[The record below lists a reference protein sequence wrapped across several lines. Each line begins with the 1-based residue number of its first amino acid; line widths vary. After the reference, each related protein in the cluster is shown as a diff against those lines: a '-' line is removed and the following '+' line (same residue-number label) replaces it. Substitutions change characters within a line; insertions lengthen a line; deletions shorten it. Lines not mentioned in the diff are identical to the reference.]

1 MTQEANKLKR
11 KQDLKKYLVFTL
23 MFAVFAGSL
32 WLIFAPSEKER
43 KEQEQSV
50 GFNTELPD
58 PRNAGIVGDKKT
70 AYEQDMMRRKQEE
83 KMRTL
88 EELSFGTEK
97 PDSTVRLSGQDEI
110 LSLDAGGTKAEII
123 SSGRT
128 AYRGGGSFQ
137 SSTSAYR
144 DINRTLGNF
153 YEEPKEDPEKEALR
167 KEVEE
172 LRSSMMQQQSVQPSY
187 EEQVALLEKSYQ
199 LAAKY
204 TSGENGATRETSEK
218 GQEKTNA
225 KADIV
230 PVGQVSVP
238 VVSSLL
244 QPMSDERILVG
255 LSESR
260 NRGFVTPV
268 GNGDTAEKNT
278 IRICVHGDQ
287 TVLNGQSVRLRL
299 LEPMRAGN
307 TLLLRNTLVTGTGR
321 IRGDRLGIGIVS
333 LEYGG
338 LIIPVELTVYDS
350 DGQEGIYIPNSAEV
364 SAAKEVAANLGQNLG
379 TSISITNQSAGDQLL
394 SELGKGAIQGVS
406 QYVSKKL
413 REEKV
418 HLKSGY
424 TLMLSQKKNN

>member
-11 KQDLKKYLVFTL
+11 KQDLKKYLVFAL

-32 WLIFAPSEKER
+32 WLIFAPSEKEK
-43 KEQEQSV
+43 KEQEQSG

-110 LSLDAGGTKAEII
+110 LSLDAGGTKAETA

-128 AYRGGGSFQ
+128 VYRGSGSFQ

-172 LRSSMMQQQSVQPSY
+172 LRNSMARQQNVQPSY

-204 TSGENGATRETSEK
+204 TSGENGAARETSDK
-218 GQEKTNA
+218 APGKA
-225 KADIV
+225 DGKADIV
-230 PVGQVSVP
+230 PVGQVFVP
-238 VVSSLL
+238 VVSSLS
-244 QPMSDERILVG
+244 QPMSDGRFLAG

-268 GNGDTAEKNT
+268 GTGGAAEKNT

-307 TLLLRNTLVTGTGR
+307 TLLPRNTLVTGTGR
-321 IRGDRLGIGIVS
+321 IQGDRLGIGIVS

>member
-1 MTQEANKLKR
+1 
-11 KQDLKKYLVFTL
+11 
-23 MFAVFAGSL
+23 
-32 WLIFAPSEKER
+32 
-43 KEQEQSV
+43 
-50 GFNTELPD
+50 
-58 PRNAGIVGDKKT
+58 
-70 AYEQDMMRRKQEE
+70 MRRKQEE

-238 VVSSLL
+238 VVSSLS
-244 QPMSDERILVG
+244 QPMSDGRLLAG

-268 GNGDTAEKNT
+268 GAGDTSEKNT

-307 TLLLRNTLVTGTGR
+307 TLLPRNTLVTGTGR
-321 IRGDRLGIGIVS
+321 IQGDRLGIGIVS

-338 LIIPVELTVYDS
+338 MIIPVELTVYDS

-364 SAAKEVAANLGQNLG
+364 SAAKEVTANLGQNLG

>member
-11 KQDLKKYLVFTL
+11 KQDLKKYLVFAL

-32 WLIFAPSEKER
+32 WLIFAPSEKEK
-43 KEQEQSV
+43 KEQEQSG

-110 LSLDAGGTKAEII
+110 LSLDEGGMKAETA

-172 LRSSMMQQQSVQPSY
+172 LRNSMARQQNVQPSY

-204 TSGENGATRETSEK
+204 TSGENGAARETSDK
-218 GQEKTNA
+218 APG

-230 PVGQVSVP
+230 PVGQVFVP
-238 VVSSLL
+238 VVSSLS
-244 QPMSDERILVG
+244 QPMSDGRFLAG

-268 GNGDTAEKNT
+268 GTGGAAEKNT

-307 TLLLRNTLVTGTGR
+307 TLLPRNTLVTGTGR
-321 IRGDRLGIGIVS
+321 IQGDRLGIGIVS

-338 LIIPVELTVYDS
+338 LIIPVELTIYDS

>member
-11 KQDLKKYLVFTL
+11 KQDLKKYLVFAL

-32 WLIFAPSEKER
+32 WLIFAPSEKEK
-43 KEQEQSV
+43 KEQEQSG

-110 LSLDAGGTKAEII
+110 LSLDEGGMKAETA

-172 LRSSMMQQQSVQPSY
+172 LRNSMARQQNVQPSY

-204 TSGENGATRETSEK
+204 TSGENGAARETSDK
-218 GQEKTNA
+218 APGKA
-225 KADIV
+225 DGKADIV
-230 PVGQVSVP
+230 PVGQVFVP
-238 VVSSLL
+238 VVSSLS
-244 QPMSDERILVG
+244 QPMSDGRFLAG

-268 GNGDTAEKNT
+268 GTGGAAEKNT

-307 TLLLRNTLVTGTGR
+307 TLLPRNTLVTGTGR
-321 IRGDRLGIGIVS
+321 IQGDRLGIGIVS

>member
-11 KQDLKKYLVFTL
+11 KQDLKKYLVFVL

-43 KEQEQSV
+43 KEREQSV

-110 LSLDAGGTKAEII
+110 LSLDEGGMKAETA

-153 YEEPKEDPEKEALR
+153 YEQPKEDPEKEALR

-204 TSGENGATRETSEK
+204 TSGENGAARETSDK
-218 GQEKTNA
+218 GQEKANA

-230 PVGQVSVP
+230 PVGQVFVP
-238 VVSSLL
+238 VVSSLS
-244 QPMSDERILVG
+244 QPMSDGRFLAG

-268 GNGDTAEKNT
+268 GTGGAAEKNT

-307 TLLLRNTLVTGTGR
+307 TLLPRNTLVTGTGR
-321 IRGDRLGIGIVS
+321 IQGDRLGIGIVS

>member
-1 MTQEANKLKR
+1 M
-11 KQDLKKYLVFTL
+11 KKYLVFAL

-43 KEQEQSV
+43 QEREQS
-50 GFNTELPD
+50 GGLNTELPD

-97 PDSTVRLSGQDEI
+97 PDSTVRLSRQDEI
-110 LSLDAGGTKAEII
+110 LSLDAGGMKAETA

-128 AYRGGGSFQ
+128 DYRGGSFQ

-172 LRSSMMQQQSVQPSY
+172 LRNSMARQQNVQPSY

-199 LAAKY
+199 LAAQY
-204 TSGENGATRETSEK
+204 TSGENSAAREASEK
-218 GQEKTNA
+218 APEKT

-238 VVSSLL
+238 VVSSLS
-244 QPMSDERILVG
+244 QPMNDERLLAG

-268 GNGDTAEKNT
+268 GIGGTAEKNT

-307 TLLLRNTLVTGTGR
+307 TLLPRNTLVTGTGR

-379 TSISITNQSAGDQLL
+379 TSISITNQPAGDQLL

>member
-1 MTQEANKLKR
+1 MTQEANKLKKR
-11 KQDLKKYLVFTL
+11 QELKKYLVFAL
-23 MFAVFAGSL
+23 MSLVFAGSM
-32 WLIFAPSEKER
+32 WLIFAPSEEEK
-43 KEQEQSV
+43 KEQGQSV

-70 AYEQDMMRRKQEE
+70 AYEQETMRRKQEE

-88 EELSFGTEK
+88 EELSLGMEK
-97 PDSTVRLSGQDEI
+97 PDSTVRLPGQQEI
-110 LSLDAGGTKAEII
+110 LLLDASGTKREAP
-123 SSGRT
+123 SSGGT
-128 AYRGGGSFQ
+128 AYRSGGSFQ
-137 SSTSAYR
+137 SSTAAYR

-172 LRSSMMQQQSVQPSY
+172 LRGSMAQQQNIQPTY
-187 EEQVALLEKSYQ
+187 EEQLALLERSYQ
-199 LAAKY
+199 LAAQY
-204 TSGENGATRETSEK
+204 TSGENVPAGDVADK
-218 GQEKTNA
+218 GTENANGKT
-225 KADIV
+225 V
-230 PVGQVSVP
+230 VTPVGQVSVP

-244 QPMSDERILVG
+244 QPVSDSALFAG
-255 LSESR
+255 LAQSR

-268 GNGDTAEKNT
+268 GEESTAGKNT

-307 TLLLRNTLVTGTGR
+307 ILLPRNTVITGTGR
-321 IRGDRLGIGIVS
+321 IQGDRLGIGIVS

-338 LIIPVELTVYDS
+338 TIIPVELTIYDS

-424 TLMLSQKKNN
+424 LLMLIQKKNN

>member
-1 MTQEANKLKR
+1 M
-11 KQDLKKYLVFTL
+11 KKYLVFAL
-23 MFAVFAGSL
+23 MFAVFVGSL

-110 LSLDAGGTKAEII
+110 LSLDAGGTKAETA
-123 SSGRT
+123 SSDRT

-144 DINRTLGNF
+144 NINRTLGNF

-172 LRSSMMQQQSVQPSY
+172 LRNSMVQQHSVQPSY

-199 LAAKY
+199 LAAQY
-204 TSGENGATRETSEK
+204 TSGENSAARETSDKAPEK
-218 GQEKTNA
+218 ADGKT
-225 KADIV
+225 DIV

-238 VVSSLL
+238 VVSSLS
-244 QPMSDERILVG
+244 QSMSDGRILAG

-268 GNGDTAEKNT
+268 GNGGTAEK
-278 IRICVHGDQ
+278 
-287 TVLNGQSVRLRL
+287 
-299 LEPMRAGN
+299 
-307 TLLLRNTLVTGTGR
+307 NTLVTGTGR
-321 IRGDRLGIGIVS
+321 IQGDRLGIGIVS

-424 TLMLSQKKNN
+424 TLILSQKKNN

>member
-11 KQDLKKYLVFTL
+11 KQDLKKYLVFAL

-110 LSLDAGGTKAEII
+110 LSLDEGGMKAETA

-144 DINRTLGNF
+144 DINQTLGNF

-172 LRSSMMQQQSVQPSY
+172 LRNSMARQQNVQPSY

-199 LAAKY
+199 LAAQY

-218 GQEKTNA
+218 GQEKANA

-238 VVSSLL
+238 VVSSLS
-244 QPMSDERILVG
+244 QPMNDGRFLAG

-268 GNGDTAEKNT
+268 GTGGAAEKNT

-307 TLLLRNTLVTGTGR
+307 TLLPRNTLVTGTGR
-321 IRGDRLGIGIVS
+321 IQGDRLGIGIVS

-418 HLKSGY
+418 HLKSDY

>member
-1 MTQEANKLKR
+1 MKKFVFLVIGLVGLFFINGCVESSQKYKNLLATVDTLKAVNASQTAEMESLFADLNDISAGMQSIREAEHLLALETSGDVPSAKSK
-11 KQDLKKYLVFTL
+11 KQV
-23 MFAVFAGSL
+23 
-32 WLIFAPSEKER
+32 
-43 KEQEQSV
+43 
-50 GFNTELPD
+50 
-58 PRNAGIVGDKKT
+58 
-70 AYEQDMMRRKQEE
+70 
-83 KMRTL
+83 
-88 EELSFGTEK
+88 
-97 PDSTVRLSGQDEI
+97 
-110 LSLDAGGTKAEII
+110 
-123 SSGRT
+123 
-128 AYRGGGSFQ
+128 
-137 SSTSAYR
+137 
-144 DINRTLGNF
+144 
-153 YEEPKEDPEKEALR
+153 EALKSDIR
-167 KEVEE
+167 AVSEAINGYK
-172 LRSSMMQQQSVQPSY
+172 
-187 EEQVALLEKSYQ
+187 EQVALLEKSYQ
-199 LAAKY
+199 LAAQY
-204 TSGENGATRETSEK
+204 TSGENSAARETSDK
-218 GQEKTNA
+218 APGKA
-225 KADIV
+225 DGKADIV

-238 VVSSLL
+238 VVSSLS
-244 QPMSDERILVG
+244 QPMSDERILAG

-260 NRGFVTPV
+260 NRGFATPV
-268 GNGDTAEKNT
+268 GNGGTAEKNT

-307 TLLLRNTLVTGTGR
+307 TLLPRNTLVTGTGR
-321 IRGDRLGIGIVS
+321 IQGDRLGIGIVS

>member
-1 MTQEANKLKR
+1 MTQEASKLKR
-11 KQDLKKYLVFTL
+11 KQDLKKYLVFAL
-23 MFAVFAGSL
+23 MFAVFAGSM
-32 WLIFAPSEKER
+32 WLIFVPSEEDRKER
-43 KEQEQSV
+43 EESA

-88 EELSFGTEK
+88 EELSFGVEK
-97 PDSTVRLSGQDEI
+97 PDSTVQLSGQEEI
-110 LSLDAGGTKAEII
+110 STLDASGTKAEMPS
-123 SSGRT
+123 SSGA

-153 YEEPKEDPEKEALR
+153 YEEPKEDLEKEALR
-167 KEVEE
+167 KEIEE
-172 LRSSMMQQQSVQPSY
+172 LRNSMTRQQNIQPSY

-204 TSGENGATRETSEK
+204 TSGESGEAREASDKNVGNTNGR
-218 GQEKTNA
+218 
-225 KADIV
+225 ADIV

-238 VVSSLL
+238 VVSFLS
-244 QPMSDERILVG
+244 QPMSDEQLLSG

-260 NRGFVTPV
+260 NRGFVTPI
-268 GNGDTAEKNT
+268 GSAGTTEKNT

-287 TVLNGQSVRLRL
+287 TILNGQNVRLRL

-307 TLLLRNTLVTGTGR
+307 ILLPRNTLVTGMGR
-321 IRGDRLGIGIVS
+321 IQGDRLGIGIVS
-333 LEYGG
+333 LEYDGM
-338 LIIPVELTVYDS
+338 IVPVELTVYDS

-364 SAAKEVAANLGQNLG
+364 SAVKEVAANLGQNLG

-406 QYVSKKL
+406 QYVSKKM

-424 TLMLSQKKNN
+424 VLMMKQKENN

>member
-11 KQDLKKYLVFTL
+11 KQDLKKYLVFAL

-43 KEQEQSV
+43 QKREQSG

-88 EELSFGTEK
+88 EELSFGQEM
-97 PDSTVRLSGQDEI
+97 PDSTVRLPRQDEI
-110 LSLDAGGTKAEII
+110 PSPDVSGAKAETA

-153 YEEPKEDPEKEALR
+153 YEQQKEDPEKEALC

-218 GQEKTNA
+218 GQEKANV

-238 VVSSLL
+238 VVSSLS
-244 QPMSDERILVG
+244 QPMSDERLLAG

-260 NRGFVTPV
+260 NRDFVTPV

-307 TLLLRNTLVTGTGR
+307 TLLPRNTLVTGTGR
-321 IRGDRLGIGIVS
+321 IQGDRLGIGIVS

-338 LIIPVELTVYDS
+338 MIIPVGLTVYDS
-350 DGQEGIYIPNSAEV
+350 DGQEGVYIPNSAEV

-394 SELGKGAIQGVS
+394 SELGKGAIQRVS

-424 TLMLSQKKNN
+424 ALMLSQKKNN

>member
-1 MTQEANKLKR
+1 MADFRALRKREEGAGAIGRVQHRTARSPQCRDCRGQEDGLRAGYDAAQAGGEDAHTRRTIFRYGKTPANPGR
-11 KQDLKKYLVFTL
+11 RGWRERT
-23 MFAVFAGSL
+23 ARRGGRGAG
-32 WLIFAPSEKER
+32 
-43 KEQEQSV
+43 
-50 GFNTELPD
+50 
-58 PRNAGIVGDKKT
+58 
-70 AYEQDMMRRKQEE
+70 
-83 KMRTL
+83 
-88 EELSFGTEK
+88 
-97 PDSTVRLSGQDEI
+97 GQDEI
-110 LSLDAGGTKAEII
+110 LSLDAGGTKAETA

-128 AYRGGGSFQ
+128 AYRGSGSFQ

-172 LRSSMMQQQSVQPSY
+172 LRNSMVQQHSIQPSY

-199 LAAKY
+199 LAAQY
-204 TSGENGATRETSEK
+204 TSGENSAARETSDRAPEK
-218 GQEKTNA
+218 ADG

-230 PVGQVSVP
+230 PIGQVSVP
-238 VVSSLL
+238 VVSSLS
-244 QPMSDERILVG
+244 QPMSDERILAG

-260 NRGFVTPV
+260 NWGFVTPV
-268 GNGDTAEKNT
+268 GTGGAAEKNT

-307 TLLLRNTLVTGTGR
+307 TLLPRNTLVTGTGR
-321 IRGDRLGIGIVS
+321 IQGDRLGIGIVS